1 MNKLF
6 DDASGV
12 IRAGS
17 EIVQSG
23 IKLGR
28 AESEKRIKELED
40 RNAKLLEA
48 LKSAQSFFESI
59 TCHCAEGVEFF
70 DRAKL
75 METIE
80 VEAMKAYNDIG
91 KAIEETEE

>member
-6 DDASGV
+6 EEIAGVLDLQNKAIMSGV
-12 IRAGS
+12 
-17 EIVQSG
+17 E
-23 IKLGR
+23 LGR
-28 AESEKRIKELED
+28 GESAIRMKGLEES
-40 RNAKLLEA
+40 NARLWKA

-70 DRAKL
+70 DRATL

-80 VEAMKAYNDIG
+80 GEAMKAYNDIE
-91 KAIEETEE
+91 KAIEEAEE